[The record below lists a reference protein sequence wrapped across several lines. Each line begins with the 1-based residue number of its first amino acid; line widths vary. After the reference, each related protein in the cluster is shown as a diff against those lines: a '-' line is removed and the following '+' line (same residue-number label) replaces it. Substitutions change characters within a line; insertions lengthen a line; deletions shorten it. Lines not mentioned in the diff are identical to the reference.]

1 MKELRVQVLRL
12 SRWKLAV
19 LAAVAMAAVGGAAFW
34 GYTAANQAGV
44 EADVAGEVVHV
55 GEVRLD
61 GEGAAQAAERARG
74 VAAGLSVGASE
85 LLDERVGALF
95 LGGAGGAAS
104 GGEAGGCEG
113 QREREPGGA
122 RVGAHGGLSVQGRQ
136 EAEDE
141 RRQRFRGSDVFSWSI
156 PLFCGSARQSKIE
169 HEDEHE
175 DEHD

>member
-1 MKELRVQVLRL
+1 MIERYWLNWGDWRVFDAPPPCFDGPVFR
-12 SRWKLAV
+12 
-19 LAAVAMAAVGGAAFW
+19 
-34 GYTAANQAGV
+34 
-44 EADVAGEVVHV
+44 ADVAERLDGGEAHVAADVVH
-55 GEVRLD
+55 GADERLD

-74 VAAGLSVGASE
+74 VAAGLAVGASE
-85 LLDERVGALF
+85 LLDEGLGALF

-156 PLFCGSARQSKIE
+156 PLFCGSAKQSKIE
-169 HEDEHE
+169 HEDEH
-175 DEHD
+175 D